1 MIEKS
6 GHYQE
11 SRELGEE
18 PVTGSTVGELPH
30 AEGDSSGPKPANPK
44 QPGASKPSADVGR
57 SWRGITDLADPIYL
71 RRVWNRE
78 IRKHLGDLKFSS
90 HNLVVDPLQGAVV
103 ARNLD
108 DFIGQL
114 SRDLKAGQYS
124 PRRGIVLRFAKSLGI
139 SRPVCVLQPRDAL
152 VYRALVGL
160 AEQELLRGVPA
171 WVAFQ
176 RSDKATRGMEEEDDS
191 ESVDWFERWLRHEG
205 MLPNLLV
212 RDDINFVVQSDVSN
226 FFPSVRLEVVREHLA
241 NNTSLD
247 RTLVR
252 LCCQIIA
259 SVHPR
264 VGYADDSFLG
274 LPQEANNS
282 SRVIAQAILKPVD
295 DEFEDMGLDGRY
307 SRFMDDVLWGVASE
321 QEAHHVLAKF
331 QRRLEEIGLYPNGS
345 KTRVRPKAEF
355 LAAYMVESNATLEAI
370 DRRAE
375 SLFDRGR
382 VRKNPPP
389 ELVHDLQQAAAL
401 HRAHIE
407 RPDRWARV
415 TRRIY
420 SLQRRLGVHD
430 WLEHWAEDLA
440 QDPSGAAT
448 YFEYLRAWPI
458 DRSILSTVGAAVD
471 QFFGLYADIEVMFAE
486 TVATAP
492 VAYSASE
499 WSSIFDF
506 ASARFANAAKPARSD
521 ANIASAW
528 FVAAAKYGNR
538 QQRASLVGNG
548 VKWCSNT
555 MPGVV
560 VQCAALDASLDLS
573 KAIPPAQYGADE
585 VLAADFLERLSNS
598 DRQTLGVVRNQL
610 TAVRA
615 LGPVRAIVRPRS
627 LQLLDRIGAL
637 GELPARQ
644 VESSLREL
652 RSNVDRL
659 RDHRT
664 EYLLEE
670 WTDRV

>member
-1 MIEKS
+1 MGLPSVS
-6 GHYQE
+6 GQRPEASQNTVSKH
-11 SRELGEE
+11 
-18 PVTGSTVGELPH
+18 ST
-30 AEGDSSGPKPANPK
+30 S
-44 QPGASKPSADVGR
+44 SKPNADPGR
-57 SWRGITDLADPIYL
+57 SWRGIADLADPTYL

-78 IRKHLGDLKFSS
+78 ISKHLGDLKFSS
-90 HNLVVDPLQGAVV
+90 HNLVVDPLQGAVI

-114 SRDLKAGQYS
+114 SRDLKGGQYS
-124 PRRGIVLRFAKSLGI
+124 PRRGIVLRFAKNLGI

-176 RSDKATRGMEEEDDS
+176 RSDKAARAEDEDDDI

-212 RDDINFVVQSDVSN
+212 RNDINFVVQSDVSN
-226 FFPSVRLEVVREHLA
+226 FFPSVRLDVVREHLS

-252 LCCQIIA
+252 LCCQIIE

-264 VGYADDSFLG
+264 VQYADDSFLG

-295 DEFEDMGLDGRY
+295 DEFADMGRDGRY

-321 QEAHHVLAKF
+321 GEAHHVLAKF
-331 QRRLEEIGLYPNGS
+331 QARLEEVGLYPNGS

-382 VRKNPPP
+382 VRASPPSALVD
-389 ELVHDLQQAAAL
+389 ELREASAS
-401 HRAHIE
+401 HRMHLD
-407 RPDRWARV
+407 RPDRWGRV

-420 SLQRRLGVHD
+420 TLQRRLGVHD
-430 WLEHWAEDLA
+430 WLEFWAEDLA

-458 DRSILSTVGAAVD
+458 DGSVLAMAGAAVD
-471 QFFGLYADIEVMFAE
+471 RFSGLYADVEVMFAE

-492 VAYSASE
+492 VSNATSA

-506 ASARFANAAKPARSD
+506 ASARFAKAVKPPKAD

-538 QQRASLVGNG
+538 QQRASLVANG
-548 VKWCSNT
+548 VKWCSRS
-555 MPGVV
+555 MPGVL

-573 KAIPPAQYGADE
+573 KTLPPAQYGTDE
-585 VLAADFLERLSNS
+585 VLAADFLGRLS
-598 DRQTLGVVRNQL
+598 DADPQTLGVVRNQL
-610 TAVRA
+610 TAVPA

-627 LQLLDRIGAL
+627 LQLLDRIGTL
-637 GELPARQ
+637 GGLSPAQ
-644 VESSLREL
+644 VDRSLRAL
-652 RSNVDRL
+652 RSNTDRL
-659 RDHRT
+659 RDYRT
-664 EYLLEE
+664 EHLLEE
-670 WTDRV
+670 WSASV

>member
-1 MIEKS
+1 MS
-6 GHYQE
+6 
-11 SRELGEE
+11 
-18 PVTGSTVGELPH
+18 TTVGRPAASGQPPE
-30 AEGDSSGPKPANPK
+30 ASQNASSRHPP
-44 QPGASKPSADVGR
+44 ASKPNADSR
-57 SWRGITDLADPIYL
+57 TSWRGIADLADPTYL
-71 RRVWNRE
+71 RRVWTRE
-78 IRKHLGDLKFSS
+78 ISKHLGDLKFSS
-90 HNLVVDPLQGAVV
+90 HNLVVDPLQGAVI

-114 SRDLKAGQYS
+114 SRDLKRGQYS
-124 PRRGIVLRFAKSLGI
+124 PRRGIVLRFAKNLGI

-171 WVAFQ
+171 WVAFR
-176 RSDKATRGMEEEDDS
+176 RSDKAPLAGDEDDDS

-205 MLPNLLV
+205 MLPNLLG
-212 RDDINFVVQSDVSN
+212 RHDINYVVQSDVSN
-226 FFPSVRLEVVREHLA
+226 FFPSVRLDVVREHLS

-259 SVHPR
+259 AVHPR
-264 VGYADDSFLG
+264 VDYADDSFLG

-295 DEFEDMGLDGRY
+295 DEFADMGRDGRY
-307 SRFMDDVLWGVASE
+307 SRFMDDVLWGVESE
-321 QEAHHVLAKF
+321 EEAHHVLASF
-331 QRRLEEIGLYPNGS
+331 QARLEEVGLYPNGS

-370 DRRAE
+370 DRQAE

-382 VRKNPPP
+382 VRESPPS
-389 ELVHDLQQAAAL
+389 ELVDELLEASAF
-401 HRAHIE
+401 HRTHLD
-407 RPDRWARV
+407 RPDRWGRV

-420 SLQRRLGVHD
+420 TLQRRLGVPN
-430 WLEHWAEDLA
+430 WLEFWAEDLSE
-440 QDPSGAAT
+440 DPSGAAT

-458 DRSILSTVGAAVD
+458 DTSVLEMATAAVGR
-471 QFFGLYADIEVMFAE
+471 FSGLYEDVEVMFAE

-492 VAYSASE
+492 VADSPST
-499 WSSIFDF
+499 WSLIFDF
-506 ASARFANAAKPARSD
+506 AFARFAEAAKPPKAD

-538 QQRASLVGNG
+538 QQRASLVANG
-548 VKWCSNT
+548 VKWCST
-555 MPGVV
+555 SMPSVV

-573 KAIPPAQYGADE
+573 KTLPPSQYGTDE
-585 VLAADFLERLSNS
+585 ALAADFLVRLSNA
-598 DRQTLGVVRNQL
+598 DPQTLGVVRNQL
-610 TAVRA
+610 TAVPA

-637 GELPARQ
+637 GALSPSQ
-644 VESSLREL
+644 VDRSLRAL
-652 RSNVDRL
+652 RSNIDRL

-664 EYLLEE
+664 EHLLEE
-670 WTDRV
+670 WTVSG